1 MSKNKTVQI
10 LLDGKEPSFDI
21 GKLSAAVELLNQ
33 ISLRESKRHLMDS
46 TPGLT
51 DMLDEVIDIMTN
63 FLDWEPSDADL
74 TGEPPI
80 TAAEMH
86 SASWKQHQELH
97 K

>member
-33 ISLRESKRHLMDS
+33 INLRESKRHLMDS

-63 FLDWEPSDADL
+63 FLDWEPSDAYL
-74 TGEPPI
+74 TGEPPM

-86 SASWKQHQELH
+86 SAAWQQHQELH